1 MILLDTNVLSAIMRQ
16 NPDRAVISWLDGQP
30 RNSVWTT
37 SITVLEVRLGLQI
50 MPAGKKR
57 SALISMFERLLTEV
71 TEGRILSFDTAA
83 AQQAANL
90 MALRQRAGRPVEL
103 RDTMIAGIALA
114 SRATLATRNAK
125 HFADLALPVINPWD
139 MQ

>member
-57 SALISMFERLLTEV
+57 SALIPMFERLLTEV
-71 TEGRILSFDTAA
+71 IEGRILSFDTAA